1 MTDKLLTEAE
11 IEAGTR
17 TGPVHSSANGAEHDV
32 PARGAGTQAGEPAG
46 GEATAGKNGAS
57 TVSAVQAAEN
67 RKKERR
73 TRRRTAPASNGVQ
86 GHTPVATAYKST
98 EGTEAGA
105 ALFSEAAPD
114 QNPEHTAAMSER
126 YLKFLQNFQR
136 DRTLPPS
143 LVIEPAFDITTL
155 SIDELSSS
163 EEVYNR
169 ELSWLSF
176 NWRVLHEAVDPRTPL
191 LERLKFIAITSSNL
205 DEYFSKRVG
214 GLKRQKAAGVAN
226 LTLDGWAPD
235 VQLALIA
242 ATVREMISV
251 ESDCLHDDIL
261 PALAKHGIRVFD
273 YHELTP
279 AQHEKLTSFYQKEV
293 YPILTPLAVD
303 PGHPFPFI
311 SNLSLS
317 LGVVL
322 RDPQSGDVQFAR
334 VKVPQTRQRWVPL
347 DNPMHFVP
355 LEQVITADLDTLFKG
370 MEVLAVYPFRVTR
383 NADLARNEEEADDL
397 LEMISEELRERRFA
411 PVVRLEVDEKMPADV
426 LALLQNQL
434 HLDNDDVYH
443 VRGLL
448 RRVDLFA
455 LADINLPHLKYEPWT
470 PLAPSRFAGIN
481 SKGRPGEMF
490 SAIRQG
496 DIIVHHPYQSFQGS
510 TQLFVEAAA
519 RDSQVL
525 AIKQTLYR
533 TSDNSQIIAALI
545 QAAEMGKQVAVLVEV
560 KARFDEAKNIEWAR
574 KLEEAG
580 CHVAYGL
587 VGLKTHC
594 KVSLAIRQEED
605 GLRTYYHIGTGN
617 YNAKTAF
624 VYTDLGYFSCNPEI
638 GADLLDLFNYL
649 TGYSYQIDYRKL
661 LVAPVNMRNRF
672 MELIDREIAHTA
684 AGRSGRII
692 AKMNGLEDPAIVR
705 KLYEASQ
712 AGVEID
718 LIVRGNCRVRPG
730 IPGVSDN
737 IRVISIIGRFLE
749 HSRIFYFHN
758 DGAPQYYIGSAD
770 WMRRNLSSRVEAATP
785 IEDPRLQEYLW
796 FILQSSLQDHR
807 QAWEIMPDGR
817 YRQRLPWLG
826 STTLESGGVQAYLMQ
841 YTRMTAPTGGL
852 SA

>member
-1 MTDKLLTEAE
+1 MLDKVVSEAVVGTAPAHGAANGTEGRQE
-11 IEAGTR
+11 S
-17 TGPVHSSANGAEHDV
+17 TGANGAE
-32 PARGAGTQAGEPAG
+32 PAG
-46 GEATAGKNGAS
+46 VGTAP
-57 TVSAVQAAEN
+57 VLE
-67 RKKERR
+67 KKTRR
-73 TRRRTAPASNGVQ
+73 TRRRTTPPANGSGNQ
-86 GHTPVATAYKST
+86 AAEAMAAATTTQPADPT
-98 EGTEAGA
+98 ADQQ
-105 ALFSEAAPD
+105 SELLG
-114 QNPEHTAAMSER
+114 AMSER
-126 YLKFLQNFQR
+126 YVTFLHNFQR
-136 DRTLPPS
+136 DRTLPPHPI
-143 LVIEPAFDITTL
+143 IEPGYDITTL

-163 EEVYNR
+163 DEVYNR
-169 ELSWLSF
+169 ELSWLDF
-176 NWRVLHEAVDPRTPL
+176 NWRVLHEAVDSRTPL

-261 PALAKHGIRVFD
+261 PALAKHGIRVFNYD
-273 YHELTP
+273 ELTP

-347 DNPMHFVP
+347 DSPMHFVP
-355 LEQVITADLDTLFKG
+355 LEQVITANLDTLFKG

-510 TQLFVEAAA
+510 TQIVCGGGGTRLPGAGHQADALPHERQFADYCCADPGC
-519 RDSQVL
+519 RD
-525 AIKQTLYR
+525 
-533 TSDNSQIIAALI
+533 
-545 QAAEMGKQVAVLVEV
+545 G
-560 KARFDEAKNIEWAR
+560 
-574 KLEEAG
+574 
-580 CHVAYGL
+580 
-587 VGLKTHC
+587 
-594 KVSLAIRQEED
+594 
-605 GLRTYYHIGTGN
+605 
-617 YNAKTAF
+617 
-624 VYTDLGYFSCNPEI
+624 
-638 GADLLDLFNYL
+638 
-649 TGYSYQIDYRKL
+649 
-661 LVAPVNMRNRF
+661 
-672 MELIDREIAHTA
+672 
-684 AGRSGRII
+684 
-692 AKMNGLEDPAIVR
+692 
-705 KLYEASQ
+705 Q
-712 AGVEID
+712 AGGGAR
-718 LIVRGNCRVRPG
+718 RGQGTV
-730 IPGVSDN
+730 
-737 IRVISIIGRFLE
+737 
-749 HSRIFYFHN
+749 
-758 DGAPQYYIGSAD
+758 
-770 WMRRNLSSRVEAATP
+770 
-785 IEDPRLQEYLW
+785 
-796 FILQSSLQDHR
+796 
-807 QAWEIMPDGR
+807 
-817 YRQRLPWLG
+817 
-826 STTLESGGVQAYLMQ
+826 
-841 YTRMTAPTGGL
+841 
-852 SA
+852 